1 VIAVDTNVLVRLL
14 TADDKA
20 QFAKAR
26 RLFET
31 NDIFISVTVI
41 LETEWVLRYSYQF
54 ETTAITDAFT
64 RLLGLPNVEIHH
76 GLAVRQA
83 MGCYEQ
89 GMDFADA
96 LHLGLSVASAS
107 AFASFDKALLK
118 QAKKLGVKELMV
130 L

>member
-31 NDIFISVTVI
+31 SDIFVPVTVL
-41 LETEWVLRYSYQF
+41 LETEWVLRYSYAF
-54 ETTAITDAFT
+54 ETAAITEAFK

-96 LHLGLSVASAS
+96 LHLGLSVVPAAS
-107 AFASFDKALLK
+107 FASFDKALLK
-118 QAKKLGVKELMV
+118 QAKKLGIKELMP